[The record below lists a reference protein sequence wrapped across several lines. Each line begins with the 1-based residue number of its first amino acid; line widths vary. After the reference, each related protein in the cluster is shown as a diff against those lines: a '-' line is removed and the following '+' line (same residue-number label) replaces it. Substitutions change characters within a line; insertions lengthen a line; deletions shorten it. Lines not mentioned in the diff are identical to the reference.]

1 MNIPFSIDDE
11 VSVVKQNHLGEE
23 KWRYKGRVVS
33 INENEIQIEAFFDI
47 QKMEI
52 AGILVNYGDR
62 FLETYYTNRWY
73 NIYEIYAREDGSF
86 LGCYCNISTPVEV
99 SKNAVCYKDLALDLV
114 VFPDGGQTVLD
125 KKEFESL
132 QITSQ
137 IREKA
142 ISALKE
148 LQENFKNQAK

>member
-86 LGCYCNISTPVEV
+86 LGCY
-99 SKNAVCYKDLALDLV
+99 
-114 VFPDGGQTVLD
+114 
-125 KKEFESL
+125 
-132 QITSQ
+132 
-137 IREKA
+137 
-142 ISALKE
+142 
-148 LQENFKNQAK
+148 